1 MRKLTKRQIMA
12 VEKLMDKMDV
22 AVKLH
27 LNTLADGWAEAYV
40 EGRDSGG
47 ANYLAGAIWGVLDTL
62 QMLDVITLKQYFLLK
77 QYFDEKRLAK
87 VEELRAA

>member
-1 MRKLTKRQIMA
+1 MKKLTKRQITA

-22 AVKLH
+22 GIKLH

-40 EGRDSGG
+40 ESRDSG
-47 ANYLAGAIWGVLDTL
+47 ADYLAGAIWGVLDTP

-77 QYFDEKRLAK
+77 QYFAEKRWAK